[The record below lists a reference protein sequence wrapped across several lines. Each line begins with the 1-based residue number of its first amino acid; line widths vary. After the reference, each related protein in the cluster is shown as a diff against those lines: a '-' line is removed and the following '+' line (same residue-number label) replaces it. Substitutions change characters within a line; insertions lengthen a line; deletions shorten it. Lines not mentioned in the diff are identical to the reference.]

1 MKIIIQDL
9 LVSLSGKIVLNKL
22 NLSIENGAQ
31 WAIIGPSGSG
41 KTTLAKA
48 LTKSIFFRG
57 LIELTHDQKATDA
70 LNIILIEQQH
80 RFKNKSNVANF
91 YYQQRFNS
99 ADAEETIT
107 THEEINQ
114 VSENHPDKT
123 KWISF
128 FNIQDI
134 LDKPIIQLSNG
145 ENKRLQLV
153 KAMLKNP
160 DLLILDNPFIGLDTL
175 GRDALSKGLQEISNN
190 GVKLILIASENDI
203 PSFFTHIA
211 LLQKGIII
219 QNGPSTEIKKEITQV
234 EDKQLDIELLNTC
247 YKPTTETFESAVKMV
262 DVNIRY
268 NQTQILSNINW
279 QVNRGEKWN
288 LRGPNG
294 SGKSTLLSL
303 ITADNPQAYATEIYL
318 FDKRKGTGESIWD
331 IKKKIGYLSPEIH
344 LFFNQGE
351 TAFQT
356 VASGLYDTI
365 GLFRKPDE
373 ERISIILNWMKLL
386 KIDQFAD
393 KMLNQ
398 LSLGEQ
404 RLVMLARALV
414 KSPAL
419 LILDEPCQGLDH
431 QQTSFIKNLIDQLC
445 KMKETTLIYVSH
457 YEQDIPS
464 SVEFSLSLDAGEAT
478 IQPITSQKE

>member
-9 LVSLSGKIVLNKL
+9 LVSLSGKIVLNKITL
-22 NLSIENGAQ
+22 TIADGEQ
-31 WAIIGPSGSG
+31 WAILGPSGSG

-57 LIELTHDQKATDA
+57 LIELSHEQKATDT

-80 RFKNKSNVANF
+80 RFKNKSNVENF

-107 THEEINQ
+107 TEEELNLA
-114 VSENHPDKT
+114 SENHPDKS
-123 KWISF
+123 KWINF

-160 DLLILDNPFIGLDTL
+160 DLLILDNPFIGLDTA
-175 GRDALSKGLQEISNN
+175 GRDSLSRGLDQISKD
-190 GVKLILIASENDI
+190 GVKLILIASEHDI
-203 PSFFTHIA
+203 PNCFTHIA
-211 LLQKGIII
+211 LINNGTILNKGIAS
-219 QNGPSTEIKKEITQV
+219 QMKKELTQAD
-234 EDKQLDIELLNTC
+234 EIPLDIDLLKKC
-247 YKPTTETFESAVKMV
+247 YKPIPESFDYAVKMV
-262 DVNIRY
+262 NVSIRY
-268 NQTQILSNINW
+268 NEKQILSNINW
-279 QVNRGEKWN
+279 EVKRGEKWN

-365 GLFRKPDE
+365 GLFRKPDAE
-373 ERISIILNWMKLL
+373 KIAVILNWMKLL

-419 LILDEPCQGLDH
+419 LILDEPCQGLDQ

-445 KMKETTLIYVSH
+445 KMNETTLIYVSH
-457 YEQDIPS
+457 YQQDIPTAIQ
-464 SVEFSLSLDAGEAT
+464 FSLSLDAGKAT
-478 IQPITSQKE
+478 MQTITSQ

>member
-9 LVSLSGKIVLNKL
+9 LISLSGKIVLNKI
-22 NLSIENGAQ
+22 NLSIAEGEQ
-31 WAIIGPSGSG
+31 WAIIGPTGSG

-48 LTKSIFFRG
+48 LTKSIFYRG
-57 LIELTHDQKATDA
+57 TIELCHQDKTNDK
-70 LNIILIEQQH
+70 LNIILIDQQH
-80 RFKNKSNVANF
+80 RFKNKNNVENF

-107 THEEINQ
+107 TSEEIDQ
-114 VSENHPDKT
+114 TSINHPDKA
-123 KWISF
+123 KWINF
-128 FNIQDI
+128 FEIEDI

-160 DLLILDNPFIGLDTL
+160 DLLILDNPFIGLDTI
-175 GRDALSKGLQEISNN
+175 GRDALSKGLKQISKN
-190 GVKLILIASENDI
+190 GVKLILIASEQDI
-203 PSFFTHIA
+203 PSCFTHIA
-211 LLQKGIII
+211 LLRQGSII
-219 QNGPSTEIKKEITQV
+219 NKGPSTKIKKEITQI
-234 EDKQLDIELLNTC
+234 EDIHLDLELLNTC
-247 YKPTTETFESAVKMV
+247 YTPSTETFESAVKMV

-279 QVNRGEKWN
+279 EVKRGEKWN

-303 ITADNPQAYATEIYL
+303 ISADNPQAYATEIYL

-344 LFFNQGE
+344 LFFNKGE

-373 ERISIILNWMKLL
+373 EKINIILNWMKLL
-386 KIDQFAD
+386 NVDQFVD

-419 LILDEPCQGLDH
+419 LILDEPCQGLDQ
-431 QQTSFIKNLIDQLC
+431 QQTSFIKKLIDQLC
-445 KMKETTLIYVSH
+445 KIKETTLIYVSH

-464 SVEFSLSLDAGEAT
+464 SVEYSLTLNDGKAT
-478 IQPITSQKE
+478 IKPITSR

>member
-9 LVSLSGKIVLNKL
+9 LVSLSGKIVLNKITL
-22 NLSIENGAQ
+22 TIADGEQ
-31 WAIIGPSGSG
+31 WAILGPSGSG

-57 LIELTHDQKATDA
+57 LIELSHEQKATDT

-80 RFKNKSNVANF
+80 RFKNKSNVENF

-107 THEEINQ
+107 TEEELNLA
-114 VSENHPDKT
+114 SENHPDKS
-123 KWISF
+123 KWINF

-160 DLLILDNPFIGLDTL
+160 DLLILDNPFIGLDTA
-175 GRDALSKGLQEISNN
+175 GRDSLSRGLDQISKD
-190 GVKLILIASENDI
+190 GVKLILIASEHDI
-203 PSFFTHIA
+203 PNCFTHIA
-211 LLQKGIII
+211 LINKGTILKKGIAS
-219 QNGPSTEIKKEITQV
+219 QMKKELTHADEIP
-234 EDKQLDIELLNTC
+234 LDIDLLKNC
-247 YKPTTETFESAVKMV
+247 YTPIPESFDNAAKMV
-262 DVNIRY
+262 NVTIRY
-268 NQTQILSNINW
+268 NEKQILSNINW
-279 QVNRGEKWN
+279 EVKRGEKWN

-365 GLFRKPDE
+365 GLFRKPDAE
-373 ERISIILNWMKLL
+373 KIAVILNWMKLL

-419 LILDEPCQGLDH
+419 LILDEPCQGLDQ

-445 KMKETTLIYVSH
+445 KTNETTLIYVSH
-457 YEQDIPS
+457 YQQDIPTAIQ
-464 SVEFSLSLDAGEAT
+464 FSLSLDAGKAT
-478 IQPITSQKE
+478 MQTITSQ

>member
-9 LVSLSGKIVLNKL
+9 LVSLSGKIVLNKISL
-22 NLSIENGAQ
+22 PIADKEQ
-31 WAIIGPSGSG
+31 WAILGPSGSG

-57 LIELTHDQKATDA
+57 LIELSHDQKAIDA

-80 RFKNKSNVANF
+80 RFKNKSNVENF

-99 ADAEETIT
+99 ADSEETRT
-107 THEEINQ
+107 TEEELNLA
-114 VSENHPDKT
+114 SENHPDKS
-123 KWISF
+123 KWINF

-160 DLLILDNPFIGLDTL
+160 DLLILDNPFIGLDTA
-175 GRDALSKGLQEISNN
+175 GRDSLSRGLDQISKD
-190 GVKLILIASENDI
+190 GVKLILIASEHDI
-203 PSFFTHIA
+203 PACFTHIA
-211 LLQKGIII
+211 LINNGTILNKGLAS
-219 QNGPSTEIKKEITQV
+219 QMKKELAKADEIP
-234 EDKQLDIELLNTC
+234 LDIELLKNC
-247 YKPTTETFESAVKMV
+247 YTHIPESFAYAVKMV
-262 DVNIRY
+262 NVTIRY
-268 NQTQILSNINW
+268 NEKQILSNINW
-279 QVNRGEKWN
+279 EVKRGEKWN

-365 GLFRKPDE
+365 GLFRKPDAE
-373 ERISIILNWMKLL
+373 KIAIILNWMKLL

-419 LILDEPCQGLDH
+419 LILDEPCQGLDQ

-445 KMKETTLIYVSH
+445 KTNETTLIYVSH
-457 YEQDIPS
+457 YQEDIPTA
-464 SVEFSLSLDAGEAT
+464 VQFSLSLDAGKAT
-478 IQPITSQKE
+478 IQTITSP

>member
-9 LVSLSGKIVLNKL
+9 LVCLSSKIVLNKI
-22 NLSIENGAQ
+22 NLTIDNGEQ

-57 LIELTHDQKATDA
+57 RIELTHEQKATDA

-114 VSENHPDKT
+114 VSDNHPDKS
-123 KWISF
+123 KWIRF
-128 FNIQDI
+128 FNIHHI

-160 DLLILDNPFIGLDTL
+160 DLLILDNPFIGLDTT

-234 EDKQLDIELLNTC
+234 EDIQLDIELLNTC

-262 DVNIRY
+262 NVNIRY

-279 QVNRGEKWN
+279 QVKRGEKWN

-365 GLFRKPDE
+365 GLFRKPDAE
-373 ERISIILNWMKLL
+373 KINIVLNWMKLL

-393 KMLNQ
+393 KRLNQ

-419 LILDEPCQGLDH
+419 LILDEPCQGLDQ
-431 QQTSFIKNLIDQLC
+431 QQTNFIKNLIDHFC
-445 KMKETTLIYVSH
+445 KIKETTLIYVSH
-457 YEQDIPS
+457 YEEDIPS
-464 SVEFSLSLDAGEAT
+464 SVKYSLSLNAGNAT
-478 IQPITSQKE
+478 ILPITSQ